1 MLRKREM
8 PEEKVYM
15 APKKKWSKGR
25 VKDKA
30 NNAVVFDKPTF
41 EKLFKEVPTYKLV
54 SPSILVDRLRIS
66 GSLARAAIKELE
78 SQGLIKQVLVHGAQ
92 KIYTR
97 ATLGDEPVEAPAAE

>member
-1 MLRKREM
+1 
-8 PEEKVYM
+8 M
-15 APKKKWSKGR
+15 AAKKKWSKGR

-30 NNAVVFDKPTF
+30 NNAVVFDKPTY

-54 SPSILVDRLRIS
+54 SPSILVDRLRIN

-78 SQGLIKQVLVHGAQ
+78 AQGIIKPVVVHGSQ

-97 ATLGDEPVEAPAAE
+97 AIKVT